1 MSSRNKLSNSSSE
14 DMINE
19 KKRKRMIS
27 NRESAKR
34 SRMKR
39 EQHVKDLND
48 QIMYFTNKRSEII
61 HKISEITPLYE
72 RIESENGILR
82 LQREELR
89 RRLESLDTV
98 SRNTCEANE
107 PPLEILEDLFLKPWQ
122 PPFQSRPIMTSAGI
136 FRI

>member
-1 MSSRNKLSNSSSE
+1 MSSRKLSNSSSE
-14 DMINE
+14 DMIDE

-48 QIMYFTNKRSEII
+48 QIMYFKNKRSEMIQ
-61 HKISEITPLYE
+61 EINEIGQLYAS
-72 RIESENGILR
+72 IESDNRILR

-89 RRLESLDTV
+89 KRLESLDMV
-98 SRNTCEANE
+98 SRYMCEANE
-107 PPLEILEDLFLKPWQ
+107 PSMEILQDPLLKPWQ
-122 PPFQSRPIMTSAGI
+122 PSFQSQPIMTSAGI
-136 FRI
+136 FQI